1 MIYVNKLG
9 SDEEIMIKWLFFDLG
24 STLIDETECK
34 NYRISETLKQV
45 NAPSKALF
53 LKRMEENT
61 IHNRQP
67 YKDTVIDF
75 GLEIVKWPKHL
86 ERLYPEV
93 PQILIILREKYK
105 LGIIANQSL
114 GTEERLVKYG
124 IRDYFDIVL
133 ASAEEGIAKPDVRI
147 FEMALQ
153 RANCLPQE
161 ACMIGDRLDN
171 DVVPAAKLGMYTIW
185 VRQGDF
191 AKQDSEKIEYKPDLI
206 LKNIVELL
214 NVEMLEEISNEA

>member
-1 MIYVNKLG
+1 MNKLW
-9 SDEEIMIKWLFFDLG
+9 SDKEIMIKWLFFDLG

-34 NYRISETLKQV
+34 EYRISETLKQE

-53 LKRMEENT
+53 LKRMEENA
-61 IHNRQP
+61 IHNRLP
-67 YKDTVIDF
+67 YKDTVIDY

-86 ERLYPEV
+86 ERLYPQV
-93 PQILIILREKYK
+93 PQILNIFCEKYK

-114 GTEERLVKYG
+114 GTEERLVRYG

-147 FEMALQ
+147 FEKALQ
-153 RANCLPQE
+153 QANCLPQE

-171 DVVPAAKLGMYTIW
+171 DVIPAAKLGMYTIW
-185 VRQGDF
+185 VKQGDF
-191 AKQDSEKIEYKPDLI
+191 AKQDLEKTEYKPDLI
-206 LKNIVELL
+206 LKSIVELL
-214 NVEMLEEISNEA
+214 NVKISGD